1 MTMRKRDKDIIRSL
15 EKHRCL
21 SRDQVA
27 ELFFSDT
34 KNATTNANT
43 SLKRLRDRGY
53 IDANVERQPF
63 VYFPKPTGIKKDGN
77 KVDHFLKIADVYIQL
92 LKLEVPEEF
101 DIEPRYDADVRPD
114 IFTIIKRTPFF
125 IEVQNSFYSQKVMQ
139 KKINLYREYFMSG
152 EYTNLSW
159 QRKDRPPVFPYIVII
174 SKNHYK
180 LNTDDSVHVFQY
192 KSIDEFVDIMSKQ

>member
-1 MTMRKRDKDIIRSL
+1 MRKRDKDIIRSL

-63 VYFPKPTGIKKDGN
+63 VYFPKPTSIKKDGN

-92 LKLEVPEEF
+92 LKMEIPEEF

-114 IFTIIKRTPFF
+114 IFTIVKRTPFF

-139 KKINLYREYFMSG
+139 KKINLYREYFISG
-152 EYTNLSW
+152 DYAKLSW
-159 QRKDRPPVFPYIVII
+159 QPKDNPVFPYIVII
-174 SKNHYK
+174 SKSHYR
-180 LNTDDSVHVFQY
+180 LDTDNGMYVFQY
-192 KSIDEFVDIMSKQ
+192 KSIDEFVKIMSKQ